1 MIAMLF
7 VAVVVGVAVGLV
19 FLADVWESRERARRR
34 HEALR
39 SFYERAQ

>member
-7 VAVVVGVAVGLV
+7 AIVVVSVAVGLV
-19 FLADVWESRERARRR
+19 YLADVWEARERARRR

-39 SFYERAQ
+39 SFYERVS

>member
-7 VAVVVGVAVGLV
+7 VIVVVSVAVGLV
-19 FLADVWESRERARRR
+19 YLADVWERRERARRR

-39 SFYERAQ
+39 SFYERVP